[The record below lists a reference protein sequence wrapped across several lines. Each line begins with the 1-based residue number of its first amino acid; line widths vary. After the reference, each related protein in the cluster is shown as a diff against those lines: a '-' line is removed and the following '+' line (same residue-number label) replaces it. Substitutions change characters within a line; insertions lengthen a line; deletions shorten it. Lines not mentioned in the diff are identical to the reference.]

1 MTNQKYK
8 VRPQIFNVNCD
19 EPILYNLVLKQ
30 GNALVDVTISMIHMQ
45 SYVFLML
52 QKILNVKVSGVV
64 GKN

>member
-8 VRPQIFNVNCD
+8 VRPQIFNVNYD

-52 QKILNVKVSGVV
+52 QKNLNVKVSGVV
-64 GKN
+64 AKN